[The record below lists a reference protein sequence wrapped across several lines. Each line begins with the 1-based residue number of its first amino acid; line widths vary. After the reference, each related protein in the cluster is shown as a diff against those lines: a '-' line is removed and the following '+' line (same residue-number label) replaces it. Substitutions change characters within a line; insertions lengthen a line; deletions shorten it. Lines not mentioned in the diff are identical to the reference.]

1 MAEILIF
8 ATTAGSIILLFNIAV
23 SAAGKS
29 EQKKNSSEELF
40 KTPEIILEDGTR
52 LSHDHYTVLQDGTVM
67 GDVAVWDWDKTPS
80 LVGSQFKILGK
91 EIGR

>member
-1 MAEILIF
+1 MVEAIIF

-29 EQKKNSSEELF
+29 EGNKNSSEELF
-40 KTPEIILEDGTR
+40 SPPEIILEDGTR
-52 LSHDHYTVLQDGTVM
+52 LSHDYYTVLQDGTVM

-80 LVGSQFKILGK
+80 LVGSKFKILGK
-91 EIGR
+91 EVGR